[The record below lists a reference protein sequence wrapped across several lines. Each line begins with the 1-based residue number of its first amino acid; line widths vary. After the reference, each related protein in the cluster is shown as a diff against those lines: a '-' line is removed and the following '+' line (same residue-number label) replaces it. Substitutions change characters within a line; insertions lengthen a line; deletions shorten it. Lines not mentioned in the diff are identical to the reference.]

1 MHKERGNLTY
11 GNIPGTCVYD
21 SPVLPQQALT
31 DWQKDM
37 DFEIQDTFKP
47 QTTIPSFL
55 SLLKML
61 PYATKD

>member
-11 GNIPGTCVYD
+11 GNIPGTCTSTTGLD
-21 SPVLPQQALT
+21 KL
-31 DWQKDM
+31 WQKDL

-47 QTTIPSFL
+47 QTTVPSLL
-55 SLLKML
+55 SLLKMF